1 MPERVPWLDYLSNHI
16 GLKEIAGPKHN
27 PLIVQWGREA
37 GIDWWNND
45 EDAWCAV
52 AVNGA
57 LVHCG
62 YPSTRSALARSFTRY
77 GTRLAKPVRG
87 AIVVFPRG
95 QNPLYGHVGIV
106 ESVNNNGT
114 VTVINGN
121 VSNEVR
127 RSVFRTASILPDGI
141 RWPPGA
147 GAPRDGAPDAIDED
161 PLGVR
166 VLRLGARGSDVAALQ
181 RDLNVLNYGL
191 EVDGDFGGRT
201 RDAVMRFEARRGLAA
216 DGVADAAMLSALAS
230 AVDARRTRVERRES
244 GTAAATPIAGA
255 GAAVTVGALATTG
268 VDLAKDVSSLNDGTM
283 FGLLLALAVVAG
295 VGGVVLWR
303 FAMRR
308 AEGPPAEDTL

>member
-1 MPERVPWLDYLSNHI
+1 MPERVPWLDYLSHHI
-16 GLKEIAGPKHN
+16 GLKEIAGPQHN
-27 PLIVQWGREA
+27 AQIVEWGRTA

-57 LVHCG
+57 LVNSG

-77 GTRLAKPVRG
+77 GTRLDRPVRG

-95 QNPLYGHVGIV
+95 KNPLYGHVGIV
-106 ESVNNNGT
+106 ETVHPNGT
-114 VTVINGN
+114 VTVVNGN

-147 GAPRDGAPDAIDED
+147 TPPVAGAPRAGDA
-161 PLGVR
+161 PLGGR
-166 VLRLGARGSDVAALQ
+166 VLRLGARGADVMDLQ
-181 RDLNVLNYGL
+181 RDLNVLGYAL
-191 EVDGDFGGRT
+191 DVDGDFGGRT

-216 DGVADAAMLSALAS
+216 DGAADAAMLAALGV
-230 AVDARRTRVERRES
+230 AVEARRARTDRRDS
-244 GTAAATPIAGA
+244 ARTAAAPIAGA
-255 GAAVTVGALATTG
+255 GAAVTVGAVATTS
-268 VDLAKDVSSLNDGTM
+268 VDLAQNVRTLNDGTIM
-283 FGLLLALAVVAG
+283 GLLLACG
-295 VGGVVLWR
+295 VIAAIGGVFLWR

-308 AEGPPAEDTL
+308 AEGPAAEDTL

>member
-1 MPERVPWLDYLSNHI
+1 MPQRVPWLDYLSHHI
-16 GLKEIAGPKHN
+16 GLKEIAGPQHN
-27 PLIVQWGREA
+27 ALIVEWGRAA

-57 LVHCG
+57 LVNSG

-77 GTRLAKPVRG
+77 GTRLDKPVRG

-95 QNPLYGHVGIV
+95 KNPLYGHVGIV
-106 ESVNNNGT
+106 ETVNANGT
-114 VTVINGN
+114 VTVVNGN
-121 VSNEVR
+121 VADEVR

-147 GAPRDGAPDAIDED
+147 EPPTGVGVVQKDE

-166 VLRLGARGSDVAALQ
+166 VLRLGSRGPDVAALQ
-181 RDLNVLNYGL
+181 SDLNVLGYAL
-191 EVDGDFGGRT
+191 TVDGDYGGRT

-216 DGVADAAMLSALAS
+216 DGIADAATLAALAT
-230 AVDARRTRVERRES
+230 AVDARSARTERRA
-244 GTAAATPIAGA
+244 GAKAAATPIAGA
-255 GAAVTVGALATTG
+255 GAAVTVGAIATTG
-268 VDLAKDVSSLNDGTM
+268 VDLAHNVRALNDGTM
-283 FGLLLALAVVAG
+283 LGLGLAFAVMAS

-303 FAMRR
+303 FALRR
-308 AEGPPAEDTL
+308 ADGAAAEDSL

>member
-1 MPERVPWLDYLSNHI
+1 MPERVPWLDYLTNHI
-16 GLKEIAGPKHN
+16 GLREIPGPEHN
-27 PLIVQWGREA
+27 PLIVEWGREA
-37 GIDWWNND
+37 GIDWWHND

-57 LVHCG
+57 LVHTG
-62 YPSTRSALARSFTRY
+62 HPSTRSALARSFTRY
-77 GTRLAKPVRG
+77 GTRLDRPVRG

-95 QNPLYGHVGIV
+95 SNPLYGHVGIV
-106 ESVNNNGT
+106 ESVNANGT

-147 GAPRDGAPDAIDED
+147 AAPRSGAPHDDDQ

-166 VLRLGARGSDVAALQ
+166 VLRIGARGPDVAALQ
-181 RDLNVLNYGL
+181 RDLNVLNYAL
-191 EVDGDFGGRT
+191 DVDGEYGGRT

-216 DGVADAAMLSALAS
+216 DGVADAAMVSALAS
-230 AVDARRTRVERRES
+230 AVEARVARNGRRD
-244 GTAAATPIAGA
+244 TASVAATPIAGA
-255 GAAVTVGALATTG
+255 GAAVGVGAVATTG
-268 VDLAKDVSSLNDGTM
+268 IDLARNVQLLNDGTL
-283 FGLLLALAVVAG
+283 FGFVLVFALVAG

-303 FAMRR
+303 YAMRR
-308 AEGPPAEDTL
+308 AEGPPAEDSL